1 MVVGLGVVSKTIGFN
16 VGVVGFKVVVVV
28 AVVVDGV
35 VVERVVVVD
44 GKVVVTNLVV
54 VVGSTGSCINGLNP
68 NNSGYKAR

>member
-16 VGVVGFKVVVVV
+16 VGFKVVVV

-44 GKVVVTNLVV
+44 GIVVVTNLVV
-54 VVGSTGSCINGLNP
+54 VFGSTGSCINGLNP

>member
-16 VGVVGFKVVVVV
+16 VGVVGFKVVVV

-35 VVERVVVVD
+35 VVDRVVVVD
-44 GKVVVTNLVV
+44 GIVVVTNLVV